1 MTNKNWWVLIIV
13 YHGPYQGNYNFSSEY
28 DLQMDGMSLFA
39 ANDFLVNE
47 IFFDDLIIRSH
58 EINEGI
64 SKINYYV
71 SFSYVYDGTTYFG
84 HIFLQKTNL
93 AYDDLS
99 LDALINSVVEAYEK
113 L

>member
-1 MTNKNWWVLIIV
+1 
-13 YHGPYQGNYNFSSEY
+13 
-28 DLQMDGMSLFA
+28 MDGMSLFT

-47 IFFDDLIIRSH
+47 IFFDDLIIRNH

-84 HIFLQKTNL
+84 HIFLQKSIWRMMT
-93 AYDDLS
+93 
-99 LDALINSVVEAYEK
+99 
-113 L
+113 

>member
-1 MTNKNWWVLIIV
+1 
-13 YHGPYQGNYNFSSEY
+13 
-28 DLQMDGMSLFA
+28 MDGMSLFA

-71 SFSYVYDGTTYFG
+71 SFSYVYDGTTCFG